1 MVKTHQETLQPNT
14 QPNQNQNPKDSPRIH
29 HSPKLILTPD
39 STKGIA
45 YNSARISRPNG
56 VGGISTSGSSSP
68 TTEFV
73 TPQASKSSVDQNK
86 KDNHHRPTID
96 MIQIYQQKSHHMA
109 LSIKI
114 MGSRTLLYKTKK
126 KKAGER
132 VVARTRPIRKNYRD
146 RRNSVSSRESL
157 ISRERRNKQNRHKAK
172 PQSQGHGNIV
182 GKTAS
187 NAPIPNNPP
196 YPIHDIID
204 TSFESYCEDEEEEG
218 GMKCLLG
225 LKK

>member
-1 MVKTHQETLQPNT
+1 MLNLFGKKTHQETLPT
-14 QPNQNQNPKDSPRIH
+14 KYPAKSKPKTPKDSPRIH

-86 KDNHHRPTID
+86 KKDNHHRPTID

-114 MGSRTLLYKTKK
+114 MGIRTLLYKTKRK
-126 KKAGER
+126 RRVEKELLQGLVRSERIIVIGEI
-132 VVARTRPIRKNYRD
+132 VYHL
-146 RRNSVSSRESL
+146 ES
-157 ISRERRNKQNRHKAK
+157 H
-172 PQSQGHGNIV
+172 
-182 GKTAS
+182 
-187 NAPIPNNPP
+187 
-196 YPIHDIID
+196 
-204 TSFESYCEDEEEEG
+204 
-218 GMKCLLG
+218 
-225 LKK
+225 

>member
-1 MVKTHQETLQPNT
+1 MLNLFGKTTPGNSS
-14 QPNQNQNPKDSPRIH
+14 NQIPSQIKTKTPKDSPRIH

-45 YNSARISRPNG
+45 YNSTRISRPNG

-114 MGSRTLLYKTKK
+114 MGIRTLLYKTK
-126 KKAGER
+126 
-132 VVARTRPIRKNYRD
+132 RK
-146 RRNSVSSRESL
+146 RRLEKELLQGSSDQKELS
-157 ISRERRNKQNRHKAK
+157 
-172 PQSQGHGNIV
+172 
-182 GKTAS
+182 
-187 NAPIPNNPP
+187 
-196 YPIHDIID
+196 
-204 TSFESYCEDEEEEG
+204 
-218 GMKCLLG
+218 
-225 LKK
+225 

>member
-1 MVKTHQETLQPNT
+1 MLNLFGKNHTRKLSNQIPSQIKTKT
-14 QPNQNQNPKDSPRIH
+14 PKDSPRIH

-45 YNSARISRPNG
+45 YNSTRISRPNG

-114 MGSRTLLYKTKK
+114 MGIRTLLYKTKRK
-126 KKAGER
+126 RRLEKELLQGLVRSERIIVIGEI
-132 VVARTRPIRKNYRD
+132 VYHL
-146 RRNSVSSRESL
+146 ES
-157 ISRERRNKQNRHKAK
+157 H
-172 PQSQGHGNIV
+172 
-182 GKTAS
+182 
-187 NAPIPNNPP
+187 
-196 YPIHDIID
+196 
-204 TSFESYCEDEEEEG
+204 
-218 GMKCLLG
+218 
-225 LKK
+225 